1 MRDARHHDR
10 HGCARDWRLELITG
24 SKRRRVRSAREKAAI
39 VAETF
44 APGANVPE
52 SARRHGLNRGLL
64 FTWRRQGRRA
74 RPGPVAEATS
84 EGERGPAFVPVE
96 IEGPIGNPA
105 GPIIADP
112 PSPTPPVPAPM
123 IEIVTGI
130 MTVRVP
136 TGVDAATLAIVLVT
150 LRALA

>member
-10 HGCARDWRLELITG
+10 HGRARDRRLELITG
-24 SKRRRVRSAREKAAI
+24 SKRRRARSAREKAAI

-52 SARRHGLNRGLL
+52 IARRHGLNRGLL

-74 RPGPVAEATS
+74 RPGLVAEATS

-96 IEGPIGNPA
+96 IEGPVGNPA
-105 GPIIADP
+105 RPIIADP
-112 PSPTPPVPAPM
+112 PSPTPLVLAPM
-123 IEIVTGI
+123 IEIVMPTV
-130 MTVRVP
+130 TVRVP
-136 TGVDAATLAIVLVT
+136 TGADAATLATVLAT

>member
-10 HGCARDWRLELITG
+10 HGRARDRRLELITG
-24 SKRRRVRSAREKAAI
+24 SKRRRARSAREKAAI

-64 FTWRRQGRRA
+64 FSWRRQVRRA

-84 EGERGPAFVPVE
+84 EGGRGPAFVPVE
-96 IEGPIGNPA
+96 IEGAGGRSA
-105 GPIIADP
+105 GPITSDA
-112 PSPTPPVPAPM
+112 PSPILHVTAPM
-123 IEIVTGI
+123 IEIVTGT

-136 TGVDAATLAIVLVT
+136 TGVDAATLATVLAT
-150 LRALA
+150 LQALP

>member
-24 SKRRRVRSAREKAAI
+24 SKRRRARSAREKAAI

-52 SARRHGLNRGLL
+52 IARRHGLNRGLL

-74 RPGPVAEATS
+74 RPSPVAEATS

-96 IEGPIGNPA
+96 VEGPVGRPA
-105 GPIIADP
+105 GLIIADP
-112 PSPTPPVPAPM
+112 PAPIPRVLAPM
-123 IEIVTGI
+123 
-130 MTVRVP
+130 
-136 TGVDAATLAIVLVT
+136 
-150 LRALA
+150 

>member
-1 MRDARHHDR
+1 MREARHHDR
-10 HGCARDWRLELITG
+10 HGRARDRRLELITG
-24 SKRRRVRSAREKAAI
+24 SKRRRARSAREKAAI

-52 SARRHGLNRGLL
+52 IARRHGLNRGLL

-74 RPGPVAEATS
+74 RPGLVAEATS

-96 IEGPIGNPA
+96 IEGPVGNPA

-112 PSPTPPVPAPM
+112 PSPIPSATTPI
-123 IEIVTGI
+123 IEIVMPAG
-130 MTVRVP
+130 TVRVP
-136 TGVDAATLAIVLVT
+136 TGADAATLATVMAA

>member
-52 SARRHGLNRGLL
+52 IARRHGLNRGLL

-96 IEGPIGNPA
+96 IEGPVGNPA
-105 GPIIADP
+105 GPIISDP
-112 PSPTPPVPAPM
+112 PSPTPRVPAPI
-123 IEIVTGI
+123 IEIVLPAV
-130 MTVRVP
+130 TVRVP
-136 TGVDAATLAIVLVT
+136 TGVDATTLATVLAT

>member
-84 EGERGPAFVPVE
+84 EGERGPVFVPVE
-96 IEGPIGNPA
+96 IEGPVGRPA
-105 GPIIADP
+105 GLIIADP
-112 PSPTPPVPAPM
+112 PSPIPSATTPL
-123 IEIVTGI
+123 IEIV
-130 MTVRVP
+130 MPAVTVRVP
-136 TGVDAATLAIVLVT
+136 TGVDAATLATVMAT

>member
-84 EGERGPAFVPVE
+84 EGERGLVFVPVE
-96 IEGPIGNPA
+96 IEGPVGNPA
-105 GPIIADP
+105 GLIIADP
-112 PSPTPPVPAPM
+112 PSPTPLVLAPM
-123 IEIVTGI
+123 IEIVMPTV
-130 MTVRVP
+130 TVRVP
-136 TGVDAATLAIVLVT
+136 TGVDAATLATVMAT